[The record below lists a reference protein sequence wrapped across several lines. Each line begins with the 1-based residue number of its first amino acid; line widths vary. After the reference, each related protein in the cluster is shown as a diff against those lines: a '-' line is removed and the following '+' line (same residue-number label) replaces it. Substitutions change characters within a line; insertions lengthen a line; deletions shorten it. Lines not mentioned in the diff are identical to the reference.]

1 MTRVADGIEHALR
14 LMWRRWC
21 QGLPPAS
28 FEATLPPGPADVTR

>member
-14 LMWRRWC
+14 LVAPLVP
-21 QGLPPAS
+21 GLPPAS